1 MQFGH
6 YLHNIDSM
14 ERLQQVIAKH
24 HHPVKIIPGDFET
37 SLELYDKNLALEYI
51 TGYIVEYALSI
62 DNIFVILLIFG
73 SFKVAEKNYHKV
85 LIWGILG
92 AIIMRFIFIFVGASL
107 ISRFEWIMYVFG
119 AFLVFTGLRMFFSK
133 EEEHIDT
140 EKHPVVKFA
149 NKYFKVHNKFEGNKF
164 FVVVDGIKND
174 TFISGTVNYR
184 VYRPY
189 FCSGFYSCDFS
200 VTKDPYIVFF
210 SNIFAII
217 GLRSMFFLLANIVD
231 KFKYLKPVWL
241 FCLHSLD

>member
-1 MQFGH
+1 
-6 YLHNIDSM
+6 M

-164 FVVVDGIKND
+164 FVVVDGIK
-174 TFISGTVNYR
+174 
-184 VYRPY
+184 
-189 FCSGFYSCDFS
+189 
-200 VTKDPYIVFF
+200 K
-210 SNIFAII
+210 
-217 GLRSMFFLLANIVD
+217 
-231 KFKYLKPVWL
+231 
-241 FCLHSLD
+241 

>member
-1 MQFGH
+1 M
-6 YLHNIDSM
+6 I
-14 ERLQQVIAKH
+14 K
-24 HHPVKIIPGDFET
+24 P
-37 SLELYDKNLALEYI
+37 ALEYI

-119 AFLVFTGLRMFFSK
+119 AFLVFTGIRMFFSK

-149 NKYFKVHNKFEGNKF
+149 NKYFKVHNKFRRK
-164 FVVVDGIKND
+164 
-174 TFISGTVNYR
+174 
-184 VYRPY
+184 
-189 FCSGFYSCDFS
+189 
-200 VTKDPYIVFF
+200 
-210 SNIFAII
+210 
-217 GLRSMFFLLANIVD
+217 
-231 KFKYLKPVWL
+231 
-241 FCLHSLD
+241 